1 MHAPTLFLHGL
12 DSSSKGTKGRYF
24 TENFPDLIAPD
35 FTGSLQER
43 LRALEM
49 ICTGLEQLVMIGSS
63 FGGLMATCFAIAH
76 PDRVQR
82 LLLLAPALN
91 FPEYS
96 PPSSPLHTPALL
108 IIGTNDTVTP
118 PGLVIPAARATFR
131 NLEITSCGDDHF
143 LRTAFFAV
151 DWNKLL
157 A

>member
-96 PPSSPLHTPALL
+96 PPASPLQTPTRL
-108 IIGTNDTVTP
+108 IIGRHDTVTP
-118 PGLVIPAARATFR
+118 PDLVIPAARATFM
-131 NLEITSCGDDHF
+131 NLEITFCNDDHF
-143 LRTAFFAV
+143 LRTAFFAA
-151 DWNKLL
+151 DWRKLL
-157 A
+157 T